1 MQPDSSAL
9 DGFILYFEK
18 LPSDDVMEARVKAYL
33 SRERRKI
40 KTELRAVF
48 LDVIVLGPI
57 VRRHLLNHI
66 TKRAKK

>member
-9 DGFILYFEK
+9 DSFVLYFEK
-18 LPSDDVMEARVKAYL
+18 LPSDEELEARMKLYQ
-33 SRERRKI
+33 SQERRRI
-40 KTELRAVF
+40 KTELRAMF